1 MTLKFSAVLKIDAK
15 EQNKAIF
22 NSIRI
27 DNKFYPE
34 NPTKTYI
41 SFNKKIEIKME
52 STQIPHLRANLNSIL
67 RLVQA
72 SYDCI
77 ESVKI

>member
-15 EQNKAIF
+15 EKNKAIF

-34 NPTKTYI
+34 NPTKTDI
-41 SFNKKIEIKME
+41 SFNKKIEIRME